1 MINLPFQDENIG
13 WKHSVPGGPC
23 FSFPFQISVCFYTI
37 LQTTKPGPLKNFRIS
52 YMTIRATH
60 LHAKFGVDSTYPG
73 KVWIY
78 GICQQKTVFV
88 TSSND
93 NTTFWIFPGSKSF
106 PMWAGKIKSSL
117 SLVEKGVQDSQPLKE
132 CLLFHYVF
140 EICHDSIILVI
151 LQNRAQLP

>member
-1 MINLPFQDENIG
+1 MRTLVENIPFL
-13 WKHSVPGGPC
+13 VVLV
-23 FSFPFQISVCFYTI
+23 FPFLFKYPFVFTLFCKRPNQ
-37 LQTTKPGPLKNFRIS
+37 GPFKNFRIS

-117 SLVEKGVQDSQPLKE
+117 ALVEKGVQDSQPLKE